1 LNRHRRARP
10 PPRYTYPRCG
20 NKEVSAE
27 DAEALNELGAIAK
40 ALAENKE

>member
-1 LNRHRRARP
+1 
-10 PPRYTYPRCG
+10 
-20 NKEVSAE
+20 VSAE